1 MSRNSIEAVAY
12 YRTSSAENIGEDK
25 DSLARQKAAV
35 AAYAKAQKLAI
46 ADEFYDP
53 AVSGEDPIEARP
65 GFAALLA
72 RIEESGVRKVLVED
86 TSRFARSVL
95 AQELGVL
102 VMKARGA
109 RVLTASGEDLTETDD
124 PARVMIRQVGAAFAQ
139 YEKARLVQKL
149 RAARERKRAAT
160 GRCEGRKP
168 IPAETIAEARKLA
181 RKSRKT
187 GERPSLRAIAAGLA
201 ERGHTVLVDRDGQ
214 RVPSGKPYGAESVKR
229 MLARKPGT

>member
-12 YRTSSAENIGEDK
+12 YRTSSAANVGEDK
-25 DSLARQKAAV
+25 DSLPRQKAAV
-35 AAYAKAQKLAI
+35 AAYAKAQKLTI

-72 RIEESGVRKVLVED
+72 RIEENGVRTVLVED
-86 TSRFARSVL
+86 TGRFARSVL

-149 RAARERKRAAT
+149 RAARDRKRAAT

-187 GERPSLRAIAAGLA
+187 GKRPSLRTIAAGLA

-229 MLARKPGT
+229 MLAA